1 MWFYELNKDAGTEL
15 KENAGLRLNI
25 KFRPKAIC
33 SKSAIP
39 ASMKTASEETRFLN
53 PAFPVDTLL
62 FPCQILRR
70 LRGSRLRPKLWRD
83 TITFNLPSLHPIIG
97 EKISIRVNGIDTPEI
112 KGKCEKEKY
121 DAQQAQ
127 QMVADILKDAEQIVL
142 RNMERGKYFRIA
154 ADVIID
160 GESLG
165 DMLIEASGDGQRIEG
180 ESTLSLY
187 FILGELDGTCNFF
200 Y

>member
-1 MWFYELNKDAGTEL
+1 MNSIRKIIVLFLPL
-15 KENAGLRLNI
+15 LLCNALHSYAESYGDYQG
-25 KFRPKAIC
+25 AIY
-33 SKSAIP
+33 
-39 ASMKTASEETRFLN
+39 LQN
-53 PAFPVDTLL
+53 YD
-62 FPCQILRR
+62 
-70 LRGSRLRPKLWRD
+70 GD
-83 TITFNLPSLHPIIG
+83 TIRFDLPRYPPIAGKDIRV
-97 EKISIRVNGIDTPEI
+97 RVNGIDTPEI

-121 DAQQAQ
+121 DAKQAQ
-127 QMVADILKDAEQIVL
+127 QMVTDILKDADQIVL

-154 ADVIID
+154 ADVIVD

-165 DMLIEASGDGQRIEG
+165 DLLVEASGDGQRIEG

>member
-1 MWFYELNKDAGTEL
+1 MNSVTVILQFILFYSPAH
-15 KENAGLRLNI
+15 A
-25 KFRPKAIC
+25 
-33 SKSAIP
+33 KSFGDYEGAVYV
-39 ASMKTASEETRFLN
+39 RN
-53 PAFPVDTLL
+53 YD
-62 FPCQILRR
+62 
-70 LRGSRLRPKLWRD
+70 GD

-121 DAQQAQ
+121 DAKQAQ
-127 QMVADILKDAEQIVL
+127 QMVADILKDAEQIDL
-142 RNMERGKYFRIA
+142 KNMERGKYFRIA
-154 ADVIID
+154 ADVIVD

-165 DMLIEASGDGQRIEG
+165 DLLVEASGDGQRIEG